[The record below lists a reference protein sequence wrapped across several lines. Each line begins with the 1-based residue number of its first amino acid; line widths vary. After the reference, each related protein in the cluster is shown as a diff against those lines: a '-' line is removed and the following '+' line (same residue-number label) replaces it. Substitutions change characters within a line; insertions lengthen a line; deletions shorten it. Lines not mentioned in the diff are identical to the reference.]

1 MKRWLTAQ
9 PGKKHPARMRHCL
22 IACGLALAFNAP
34 AVEIRQFGDP
44 AKQQA
49 YENLV
54 KELRCLVCQNQ
65 SLADSDADLAKDLRT
80 EVYDIIQSG
89 KSEQEAVRFLV
100 DRYGDFVLYNPPLKA
115 STSLLWAGPFA
126 LLLGGLAWLALLAKK
141 RSQGRESAPGL
152 SDEDRRRLLE
162 LKKKLE
168 G

>member
-1 MKRWLTAQ
+1 MKLKPW
-9 PGKKHPARMRHCL
+9 P
-22 IACGLALAFNAP
+22 IALGLVLALNAQ
-34 AVEIRQFGDP
+34 AVEVRQFDDP

-80 EVYDIIQSG
+80 EVYNIIQAG
-89 KSEQEAVRFLV
+89 KSEQEAVKFLV
-100 DRYGDFVLYNPPLKA
+100 DRYGDFVLYNPPWKA
-115 STSLLWAGPFA
+115 ATALLWAGPFA
-126 LLLGGLAWLALLAKK
+126 LLVGGLAWLSLLAKK
-141 RSQGRESAPGL
+141 RGQKETPEL
-152 SDEDRRRLLE
+152 SEDERRRLLE

>member
-1 MKRWLTAQ
+1 VR
-9 PGKKHPARMRHCL
+9 P
-22 IACGLALAFNAP
+22 FD
-34 AVEIRQFGDP
+34 DP

-80 EVYDIIQSG
+80 EVYNIIQSG
-89 KSEQEAVRFLV
+89 KSEQEAVKFLV

-115 STSLLWAGPFA
+115 ATSLLWVGPFA
-126 LLLGGLAWLALLAKK
+126 LLLGGLAWLGLLAKK
-141 RSQGRESAPGL
+141 RSQIGKEEAEL
-152 SDEDRRRLLE
+152 SVEERQRLLD

>member
-1 MKRWLTAQ
+1 
-9 PGKKHPARMRHCL
+9 MRVWF
-22 IACGLALAFNAP
+22 IALGLVWALFAH
-34 AVEIRQFGDP
+34 AVEIRQFDDP

-80 EVYDIIQSG
+80 EVYNIIQSG
-89 KSEQEAVRFLV
+89 KNEQEAVKFLV
-100 DRYGDFVLYNPPLKA
+100 DRYGDFVLYNPPLKPA
-115 STSLLWAGPFA
+115 TSLLWIGPFV
-126 LLLGGLAWLALLAKK
+126 LLLGGLLWLVLLAKK
-141 RSQGRESAPGL
+141 HRKGQASDAEL
-152 SDEDRRRLLE
+152 SDEERRRLQA

>member
-1 MKRWLTAQ
+1 
-9 PGKKHPARMRHCL
+9 MRVCL
-22 IACGLALAFNAP
+22 ILFGLALSLSVQAI
-34 AVEIRQFGDP
+34 EIRQFDDP

-80 EVYDIIQSG
+80 EVYSIIQSG
-89 KSEQEAVRFLV
+89 KSEQDAVKFLV
-100 DRYGDFVLYNPPLKA
+100 DRYGDFVLYNPPLKT
-115 STSLLWAGPFA
+115 STSLLWLGPFA
-126 LLLGGLAWLALLAKK
+126 LLLGGLVFLGVLARK
-141 RSQGRESAPGL
+141 RSAGRKAEPALTG
-152 SDEDRRRLLE
+152 EERRRLQE

>member
-1 MKRWLTAQ
+1 
-9 PGKKHPARMRHCL
+9 MRKWF
-22 IACGLALAFNAP
+22 IIFGLALTLNAQ
-34 AVEIRQFGDP
+34 AVEIRQFDDP

-100 DRYGDFVLYNPPLKA
+100 DRYGDFVLYNPPLKT
-115 STSLLWAGPFA
+115 STSLLWIGPFA
-126 LLLGGLAWLALLAKK
+126 LLLGGLAWLGVLARK
-141 RSQGRESAPGL
+141 RSQGRESEPEL
-152 SDEDRRRLLE
+152 SGEERRRLQE

>member
-1 MKRWLTAQ
+1 
-9 PGKKHPARMRHCL
+9 MRHWL
-22 IACGLALAFNAP
+22 IIIGIAWALNVQ
-34 AVEIRQFGDP
+34 AVEIRQFDDP

-80 EVYDIIQSG
+80 EVYNIIQSG
-89 KSEQEAVRFLV
+89 KSEQDAVKFLV

-115 STSLLWAGPFA
+115 TTSLLWLGPFG
-126 LLLGGLAWLALLAKK
+126 LLLGGLAYLGLLAKK
-141 RSQGRESAPGL
+141 RSAGRKTEPAL
-152 SDEDRRRLLE
+152 TEEERLRLQA